1 MKIEAIEAILVDIPT
16 TRAHHLS
23 FGTVT
28 TQNYVIVKI
37 HAGGLVGLGEASTIG
52 GPAWAE
58 ESTEGIKGMIDGYIA
73 PRLIGQDAR
82 RIAHL
87 ATAMDAAVKGNRF
100 AKAAVEMALHDLV
113 ARSLGIAVYDL
124 LGGKVHDAIPVAWTL
139 AAGETGRDIEE
150 GEEMLAK
157 RRHNIFK
164 LKIGARA
171 PADDFAHVS
180 AICKRLADRSSI
192 RVDVNQAWD
201 ELTAQRW
208 IPRFAGAGVELFEQP
223 VAKWNVAALARLAL
237 ANDAAIMADEAVG
250 TVQEAFDLA
259 RAAAADVFALK
270 LTKAGGIA
278 NTRKVAAIAEGAG
291 IGLYGGCMLET
302 GVGTA
307 AYAHVFAATSGINHG
322 CELFGPLLLKDTITV
337 QQIDIH
343 DFQFWIPGGPGFG
356 VDIDEQ
362 KLAFYRRDKRSS
374 TSGMTRGLGA

>member
-1 MKIEAIEAILVDIPT
+1 MKIEAVEAILVDIPT

-37 HAGGLVGLGEASTIG
+37 HSGGLVGLGEASTIG

-58 ESTEGIKGMIDGYIA
+58 ESTEGIKGMIDTYIS
-73 PRLIGQDAR
+73 PRIIGQDAR

-87 ATAMDAAVKGNRF
+87 AATMDAAVKGNRF

-113 ARSLGIAVYDL
+113 ARALGLAVYDL

-139 AAGETGRDIEE
+139 AAGDTGRDIEE
-150 GEEMLAK
+150 GEEMLTK

-171 PADDFAHVS
+171 PEEDFAHVS
-180 AICKRLADRSSI
+180 AICKRLADHSSI

-201 ELTAQRW
+201 ELTARKW
-208 IPRFAGAGVELFEQP
+208 IPRFAEAGVELFEQP
-223 VAKWNVAALARLAL
+223 VAKWNVAALARLAS

-278 NTRKVAAIAEGAG
+278 NTRKVAAI
-291 IGLYGGCMLET
+291 
-302 GVGTA
+302 
-307 AYAHVFAATSGINHG
+307 
-322 CELFGPLLLKDTITV
+322 
-337 QQIDIH
+337 
-343 DFQFWIPGGPGFG
+343 
-356 VDIDEQ
+356 
-362 KLAFYRRDKRSS
+362 
-374 TSGMTRGLGA
+374 